1 MTVTLSD
8 EQYKNLCTKLNK
20 LLGKFHK
27 ALKERDEYKKQRDEL
42 IGDIGK
48 LRERNK
54 DLEKKSEAWNELRET
69 YLKNYK
75 NHINQDDRN
84 RSMLI
89 EQQYLSFLFAMDCIE
104 GSNHLQEFLNQL
116 EEDTNE

>member
-1 MTVTLSD
+1 MNYDTGFQLGVMEARLKD
-8 EQYKNLCTKLNK
+8 MREQ
-20 LLGKFHK
+20 
-27 ALKERDEYKKQRDEL
+27 RDACKKQRDEL
-42 IGDIGK
+42 IVDIGK

-54 DLEKKSEAWNELRET
+54 ELEKKSEAWNELRGT

-104 GSNHLQEFLNQL
+104 GSNHLQEFLDQL
-116 EEDTNE
+116 EGGA

>member
-8 EQYKNLCTKLNK
+8 EQYKNLCTNLNK
-20 LLGKFHK
+20 LLGKLHK

-42 IGDIGK
+42 IVDIAK

-54 DLEKKSEAWNELRET
+54 ELEKKKESWNELRET

-75 NHINQDDRN
+75 DHIDQDNRN
-84 RSMLI
+84 RSILI
-89 EQQYLSFLFAMDCIE
+89 EQQYLGFLFAMDCIE

-116 EEDTNE
+116 EEDTNG